1 MCEFPG
7 NFFKDTW
14 HVPMVTSSPLI
25 FPVSWSEVVMD
36 RALAGIL
43 DQKVTLVVVAMAGR
57 PTGKR
62 NLGPKLYGTI
72 N

>member
-1 MCEFPG
+1 
-7 NFFKDTW
+7 
-14 HVPMVTSSPLI
+14 MVTSSPLI

-36 RALAGIL
+36 RALAAIL

-62 NLGPKLYGTI
+62 NLGPKLYGTM